1 LTNDKL
7 GTVFSSMPKRKVFAS
22 PKGHLV
28 RHGGTDL
35 NDRDVVRG
43 WKDVPLN
50 EDGHVQAAQ
59 LAKQLKGKVDVVY
72 SSDLQRARQT
82 ADDIAAANRV
92 RVIHERGLR
101 PWDVGK
107 HAGQDSGKVATVLE
121 KSAIKTPDK
130 PLDGGESF
138 NKFKDRFLGTVMA
151 IARKEKGKRVALVT
165 HHRGERV
172 FAAWEKK
179 GMPVDKSVD
188 MKTFCDWKDGIEPG
202 KVRSIG

>member
-1 LTNDKL
+1 MTD
-7 GTVFSSMPKRKVFAS
+7 FSDMLRKRVFAS
-22 PKGHLV
+22 PRGHLV

-35 NDRDVVRG
+35 NDRNVIRG

-50 EDGHVQAAQ
+50 DDGHAQAAR
-59 LAKQLKGKVDVVY
+59 LARQLKGKVDIVY
-72 SSDLQRARQT
+72 SSDLKRARQT

-92 RVIHERGLR
+92 RTVHERGLR

-107 HAGQDSGKVATVLE
+107 YAGQDSGKMGILLA
-121 KSAIKTPDK
+121 KAASKTPDK

-138 NKFKDRFLGTVMA
+138 NSFKDRFLGTVMD

-179 GMPVDKSVD
+179 GK
-188 MKTFCDWKDGIEPG
+188 
-202 KVRSIG
+202 IGRASCRERV